1 MLNTESAL
9 SPPGA
14 QHVFLGLAR
23 LMRQSVSGTV
33 MAPLARQLIE
43 LAAHDPDEAGAL
55 MDASVILQFYGNDA
69 LARQL
74 QGEALKV
81 QRHYCLA
88 PTRPARLK
96 LLMLMA
102 PGGIADNVPLE
113 CLLEDSDIDL
123 HQYYLD
129 GPDDDLSRLPEHD
142 LLFVAPCE
150 TEANRPLLK
159 SLEGRLAHWPRPIL
173 NAPQGIERV
182 ARDTAARLLAPLP
195 GVLMPPTRR
204 LGRAQLQAL
213 AAADGTQAAQALG
226 LAFPLIVRPID
237 SHAGNGLHKV
247 ETPTELAAALDGFEG
262 EAGFASSFI
271 DYSGADGQFRKY
283 RVMLI
288 GGQPYAAHGATSSH
302 WMIHYVNAGMAD
314 SAAKRAEEAEF
325 MAGFDQGFARRH
337 GTALRAIDQAL
348 GLDYWGL
355 DCAETA
361 DGRLLVFEVDTAM
374 VVHAMDPVDLYPYK
388 QPVMQ
393 RLFAAFRALLFKT
406 AGQATPELDPQ

>member
-1 MLNTESAL
+1 MLHIEPATAPL
-9 SPPGA
+9 GA
-14 QHVFLGLAR
+14 RHVFLGLAR
-23 LMRQSVSGTV
+23 LMRQGVSGAV
-33 MAPLARQLIE
+33 MAPLAQQLIE
-43 LAAHDPDEAGAL
+43 LASIQPDEAGAL
-55 MDASVILQFYGNDA
+55 LDASIILQFYGNDA

-74 QGEALKV
+74 QSEALKV

-88 PTRPARLK
+88 ATRPARLK

-113 CLLEDSDIDL
+113 CLLEDSDIEL

-129 GPDDDLSRLPEHD
+129 GPDDDLSQLPEHD

-159 SLEGRLAHWPRPIL
+159 SLESRLAHWPRPVL
-173 NAPQGIERV
+173 NAPQRIERV

-195 GVLMPPTRR
+195 GVLMPPTWR
-204 LGRAQLQAL
+204 LSRAQLQAL
-213 AAADGTQAAQALG
+213 ATADGAQAAQALG

-247 ETPTELAAALDGFEG
+247 EAPAELAAGLGDFEG
-262 EAGFASSFI
+262 EAGFVSPFI
-271 DYSGADGQFRKY
+271 DYSSADGQFRKY

-314 SAAKRAEEAEF
+314 SATKRAEEAEF
-325 MAGFDQGFARRH
+325 MAGFDTGFARRH
-337 GTALRAIDQAL
+337 GAALQAINQGL

-406 AGQATPELDPQ
+406 AGQPLPELNPQ